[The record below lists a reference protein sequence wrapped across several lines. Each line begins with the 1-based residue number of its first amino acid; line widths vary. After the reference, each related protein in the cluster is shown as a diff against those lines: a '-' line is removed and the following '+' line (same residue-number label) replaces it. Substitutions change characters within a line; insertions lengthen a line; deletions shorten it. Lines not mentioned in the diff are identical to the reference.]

1 MQKKYAPLLL
11 SIKEK
16 CFKELKKILLQQ
28 KYPKSKIESTIL
40 KAKETP
46 MEVLRQPRTTKNVEI
61 ISFIAI
67 YNPNN
72 LKLFSIINQTVQGP
86 TFFRKRDLL
95 TI

>member
-1 MQKKYAPLLL
+1 M
-11 SIKEK
+11 
-16 CFKELKKILLQQ
+16 
-28 KYPKSKIESTIL
+28 

-72 LKLFSIINQTVQGP
+72 LKLFFNNKSNCTVSNIFQK
-86 TFFRKRDLL
+86 KRSVNYMSEAPNPGKLL
-95 TI
+95 CSSKIKSLQKNH

>member
-72 LKLFSIINQTVQGP
+72 LKLFSIINQTVQCP